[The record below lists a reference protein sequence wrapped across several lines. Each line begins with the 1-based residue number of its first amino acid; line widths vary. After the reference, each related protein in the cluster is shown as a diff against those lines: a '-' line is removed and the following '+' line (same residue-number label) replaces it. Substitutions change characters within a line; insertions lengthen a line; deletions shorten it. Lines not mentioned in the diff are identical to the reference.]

1 MVHFAQLLAGILVS
15 SVIVTAQ
22 TIDPA
27 KPDATTPP
35 KIDGMT
41 LVWND
46 EFNKDGKPDAA
57 NWRYET
63 GFVRNQELQWYQSDN
78 ASVKNGL
85 LVIEGRKQQV
95 LNPNYVSGSTD
106 WKKNRQY
113 AQYTSASI
121 NSSGLKTWKFGRFDI
136 RARIN
141 TQKGSWPAI
150 WTLGVSG
157 EWPSNGEIDVLEFYQ
172 TGGVPGILANFA
184 WGTTTRWEAK
194 WDGANKPLSYF
205 VNKDA
210 KWVDKFHIWTMDW
223 GRDTIRLLLDGELM
237 NEALVKNM
245 ANPDGSNPFLQNHY
259 ILLNLAIGANGGDP
273 SGSTFPIPYE
283 VDYVRVYQKAV
294 NAIPASA
301 AVVPAKGFVFDQS
314 SRLLCYNG
322 NVSGGNC
329 VVSIYSMK
337 GMLVQKRVLQ
347 RTKSQQYSAVL
358 NALPAGIYA
367 VNIGDGLLVG
377 QLLVK

>member
-1 MVHFAQLLAGILVS
+1 MIHCAGILAG
-15 SVIVTAQ
+15 VIVFSGILSAQ
-22 TIDPA
+22 TVDPT
-27 KPDATTPP
+27 KPDEGTPP

-46 EFNKDGKPDAA
+46 EFSKDGKPDAA

-95 LNPNYVSGSTD
+95 PNPNYVSGSTD

-113 AQYTSASI
+113 AQYTSSSI

-157 EWPSNGEIDVLEFYQ
+157 EWPSNGEIDILEFYQ
-172 TGGVPGILANFA
+172 IGGVPGILANFA

-259 ILLNLAIGANGGDP
+259 LLLNLALGANGGDP
-273 SGSTFPIPYE
+273 SGSTFPILYE
-283 VDYVRVYQKAV
+283 VDYVRVYQKTVSAIPGCAA
-294 NAIPASA
+294 AIPA
-301 AVVPAKGFVFDQS
+301 KGITFDQS
-314 SRLLCYNG
+314 SRMLLFNG
-322 NVSGGNC
+322 NVSGGTS
-329 VVSIYSMK
+329 VASIYSMN
-337 GMLVQKRVLQ
+337 GILVQRKVLRKTNSQ
-347 RTKSQQYSAVL
+347 RYGTVLAV
-358 NALPAGIYA
+358 LPAGVYA
-367 VNIGDGLLVG
+367 VNIGDGLFVD

>member
-1 MVHFAQLLAGILVS
+1 MVHFARILIGVIVS
-15 SVIVTAQ
+15 SVVVAAQ
-22 TIDPA
+22 TVDST
-27 KPDATTPP
+27 KPDANTPP

-78 ASVKNGL
+78 ASVINGL

-95 LNPNYVSGSTD
+95 KNPNYVSGSTD

-113 AQYTSASI
+113 AQYTSSSI

-141 TQKGSWPAI
+141 AQKGSWPAI
-150 WTLGVSG
+150 WTLGASG
-157 EWPSNGEIDVLEFYQ
+157 EWPSNGEIDILEFYQ
-172 TGGVPGILANFA
+172 IGGVPSILANFA

-210 KWVDKFHIWTMDW
+210 KWTDKFHVWTMDW
-223 GRDTIRLLLDGELM
+223 GKDTIRLLLDGELM
-237 NEALVKNM
+237 NETLVKNTV
-245 ANPDGSNPFLQNHY
+245 NPDGSNPFLQNHY
-259 ILLNLAIGANGGDP
+259 ILLNLALGANGGDP
-273 SGSTFPIPYE
+273 SGSTFPMLYE
-283 VDYVRVYQKAV
+283 VDYVRVYQKA
-294 NAIPASA
+294 ASA
-301 AVVPAKGFVFDQS
+301 IQTNSTVVTKKSYTFDQS
-314 SRLLCYNG
+314 KRMLYYTGIISDENRT
-322 NVSGGNC
+322 
-329 VVSIYSMK
+329 VSIYNMD
-337 GMLVQKRVLQ
+337 GTLVQQCVLQ
-347 RTKSQQYSAVL
+347 KTLSNKYCAIIG
-358 NALPAGIYA
+358 ALPPGMYA
-367 VNIGDGLLVG
+367 VKTGHRLFVDKMV
-377 QLLVK
+377 VK

>member
-1 MVHFAQLLAGILVS
+1 MIHFTQLMTGILLS
-15 SVIVTAQ
+15 SAIVTAQ

-27 KPDATTPP
+27 KPDASTPP

-46 EFNKDGKPDAA
+46 EFSKDGKPDAA

-78 ASVKNGL
+78 ASVKNGV

-95 LNPNYVSGSTD
+95 KNPNYVSGSTD

-113 AQYTSASI
+113 AQYTSSSI

-150 WTLGVSG
+150 WTLGVNG
-157 EWPSNGEIDVLEFYQ
+157 EWPSNGEIDILEFYQ
-172 TGGVPGILANFA
+172 VSGVPGILANFA
-184 WGTTTRWEAK
+184 WGTTTRWQAK

-205 VNKDA
+205 VNKDPM
-210 KWVDKFHIWTMDW
+210 WVDKFHVWTMDW

-237 NEALVKNM
+237 NEALVKDMN
-245 ANPDGSNPFLQNHY
+245 NPDGSNPFLQNHY
-259 ILLNLAIGANGGDP
+259 ILLNLALGANGGDP
-273 SGSTFPIPYE
+273 SGSTFPILYE

-294 NAIPASA
+294 NAIPASTP
-301 AVVPAKGFVFDQS
+301 VVPVNGVVFDQS
-314 SRLLCYNG
+314 NRLLRYNG
-322 NVSGGNC
+322 NVSGGSC
-329 VVSIYSMK
+329 VVSIYSMN
-337 GMLVQKRVLQ
+337 GMLVQKRALHK
-347 RTKSQQYSAVL
+347 TKSEGYSAVL
-358 NALPAGIYA
+358 SALPAGIYA
-367 VNIGDGLLVG
+367 VNIGDGSFVG

>member
-1 MVHFAQLLAGILVS
+1 MICFDRVLMFVVLA
-15 SVIVTAQ
+15 SVALIAQ
-22 TIDPA
+22 TVDPT
-27 KPDATTPP
+27 KPDTSMPP
-35 KIDGMT
+35 KINGMT

-95 LNPNYVSGSTD
+95 TNPNYVSGSTD

-113 AQYTSASI
+113 AQYTSSSI
-121 NSSGLKTWKFGRFDI
+121 NSSGLRTWKYGRFDI

-157 EWPSNGEIDVLEFYQ
+157 EWPSNGEIDILEFYQ
-172 TGGVPGILANFA
+172 ISGVPSILANFA
-184 WGTTTRWEAK
+184 WGTATRWEAK

-210 KWVDKFHIWTMDW
+210 KWVDKFHVWTMDW
-223 GRDTIRLLLDGELM
+223 NKDTIRLLVDGELM
-237 NEALVKNM
+237 NETLVKNTVN
-245 ANPDGSNPFLQNHY
+245 ADGSNPFLQNHY
-259 ILLNLAIGANGGDP
+259 ILLNLALGANGGDP
-273 SGSTFPIPYE
+273 SGSTFPMLYE
-283 VDYVRVYQKAV
+283 VDYVRVFQKTTSV
-294 NAIPASA
+294 NQTRA
-301 AVVPAKGFVFDQS
+301 AMVTAKSIAFDQS
-314 SRLLCYNG
+314 NGILHVSRP
-322 NVSGGNC
+322 
-329 VVSIYSMK
+329 VVDKSSEMSIYKLDGSLVK
-337 GMLVQKRVLQ
+337 KSKLRKTLSNSYVAVTGKLRPGM
-347 RTKSQQYSAVL
+347 
-358 NALPAGIYA
+358 YA
-367 VNIGDGLLVG
+367 VKTGNELYVDKIV
-377 QLLVK
+377 VK